1 MPQTIQNVYLIV
13 LYRILLLIYVLMS
26 MTKDYVNIY
35 LLAVNEDT
43 CVASCNTLN
52 DLYSRV

>member
-1 MPQTIQNVYLIV
+1 
-13 LYRILLLIYVLMS
+13 MS